1 MTAAAAAG
9 AKMDGYRPYSTKV
22 CLCTLFLIE
31 ILLDMEKLICTEITA
46 QGIIGHR
53 CCWQSR
59 GLMGVPSRPISG
71 MSLCKSITY
80 TVCEISAYCYF
91 SRPPFISIFVT

>member
-31 ILLDMEKLICTEITA
+31 ILLDVEKLICTEITA
-46 QGIIGHR
+46 QGIRSSLLLAIE
-53 CCWQSR
+53 
-59 GLMGVPSRPISG
+59 RPDGS
-71 MSLCKSITY
+71 S
-80 TVCEISAYCYF
+80 
-91 SRPPFISIFVT
+91 